1 MIEEGEGVVV
11 EEFGLEEE
19 ELGLEEK
26 RGQEQKRN
34 EDVLL
39 PNTRK
44 TTDRRRVMGHEFEPS
59 DKVDALRQPS

>member
-1 MIEEGEGVVV
+1 LGRLEDEGVVV

-19 ELGLEEK
+19 LRLEEEG
-26 RGQEQKRN
+26 GQEQERN

-44 TTDRRRVMGHEFEPS
+44 MTD
-59 DKVDALRQPS
+59 

>member
-1 MIEEGEGVVV
+1 MVV

-19 ELGLEEK
+19 EEELGLE
-26 RGQEQKRN
+26 RN

-44 TTDRRRVMGHEFEPS
+44 DDGTKKS
-59 DKVDALRQPS
+59 DGP